1 MITVVGMGP
10 GNPDYLT
17 QAATSAIKNAAILV
31 GGKRHLANFPDFKGE
46 TQAIGTD
53 IEGLLAWM
61 HERLSQQIVV
71 LASGDPLFYGIGKR
85 ILARFSF
92 DQVQIVPG
100 ISSVQY
106 LCSKTGVDMNDIYLT
121 SSHGRVPDF
130 DWLLA
135 HPKIAMVTDNIISPR
150 QIADEIIARGQ
161 KRRMLIGENLSQINE
176 QIRWVAPE
184 DVAHNYAM
192 NVVIIEN
199 ER

>member
-1 MITVVGMGP
+1 MLTVVGMGP
-10 GNPDYLT
+10 GHSDYLT
-17 QAATSAIKNAAILV
+17 QAAVFAIEHADILV

-53 IEGLLAWM
+53 IDGLLLWM
-61 HERLSQQIVV
+61 KHRVSQKIVV

-85 ILARFSF
+85 ILAQFSH
-92 DQVQIVPG
+92 DQIQIIPG

-106 LCSKTGVDMNDIYLT
+106 LCSKTGIDMNDIYLT
-121 SSHGRVPDF
+121 SSHGRMPDF

-135 HPKIAMVTDNIISPR
+135 HPKIAMVTDNIIGPR

-161 KRRMLIGENLSQINE
+161 KRRMVIGENLSQDNE
-176 QIRWVAPE
+176 KISHVMPE
-184 DVAHNYAM
+184 DVAQRYAM
-192 NVVIIEN
+192 NVVVIEN

>member
-10 GNPDYLT
+10 GNSDYLT
-17 QAATSAIKNAAILV
+17 QAAIFAIKNAAILV

-46 TQAIGTD
+46 IQAIGTD
-53 IEGLLAWM
+53 IDGLLAWM
-61 HERLSQQIVV
+61 KQRLTQNIVV

-85 ILARFSF
+85 VLAEFLS
-92 DQVQIVPG
+92 DQVQVVPG

-121 SSHGRVPDF
+121 SSHGRIPDF

-135 HPKIAMVTDNIISPR
+135 HPKIAMVTDNIIGPR
-150 QIADEIIARGQ
+150 QIADEIIVRGQ
-161 KRRMLIGENLSQINE
+161 KRRMLIGENLSQGNE
-176 QIRWVAPE
+176 QISWVAPE
-184 DVAHNYAM
+184 NVAHSYAM